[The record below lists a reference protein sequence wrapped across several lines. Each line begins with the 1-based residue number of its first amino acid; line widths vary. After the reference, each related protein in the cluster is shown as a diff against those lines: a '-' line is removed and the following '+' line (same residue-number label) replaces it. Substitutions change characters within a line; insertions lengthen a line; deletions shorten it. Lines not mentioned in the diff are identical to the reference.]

1 MLVWEESMRV
11 LKWLAIGLVGLVALV
26 VVVGLFLPS
35 GWSVEREVTV
45 SNRPEAIRPYLDAP
59 RQWPVWSAWNT
70 TTYPDM
76 TSSYEGPERG
86 PGAAWV
92 WKGESSGNGRLEIT
106 RSDAGV
112 VAYRLQFEDFA
123 PIDGAMYLE
132 TAGESTRVRWTMS
145 GDMGGNP
152 LSKYFALFMEGMMSS
167 ELETG
172 LAKLKGLAEAA
183 PRPEAAKAEAAA
195 E

>member
-1 MLVWEESMRV
+1 MRV
-11 LKWLAIGLVGLVALV
+11 LKWLAVGLGGLVALV
-26 VVVGLFLPS
+26 VVVGLFLPP
-35 GWSVEREVTV
+35 GWSVERDVTV
-45 SNRPEAIRPYLDAP
+45 SAGPDAIRPYLDTP

-76 TSSYEGPERG
+76 TSSFEGPERG

-112 VAYRLQFEDFA
+112 VGFRLQFEDFA

-132 TAGESTRVRWTMS
+132 TSGSSTRVRWTMS
-145 GDMGGNP
+145 GDTVGNP
-152 LSKYFALFMEGMMSS
+152 VSKYFALFMEDMISA

-172 LAKLKGLAEAA
+172 LGKLKGLAEAA
-183 PRPEAAKAEAAA
+183 PRPAAA
-195 E
+195 GVGAAE